1 MSLPDLFAWRW
12 VFFFFI
18 KKGDPHSC
26 RLRVRRFF
34 ILFLRIVLAAILF
47 ASTRFPFFSL
57 LALRMFWFVSPGCCG
72 VPIFSADSGVGRTSP
87 YCEVRTWAEWCRKR
101 FRRSL
106 PLRARSLA
114 GRSRRDGQREAKK
127 KKPKHIYI
135 HSGRCGVS
143 CRRCADAAN
152 EDAECREL
160 WINHRLSD
168 SSSSMLSNLVVPS
181 LSSTSPSSSSL
192 RADRLTADQ
201 RSARRNAPRKRNYT
215 TPTELDREPTIL
227 ESEQKQQKKTKKK
240 QNSPRSISVSAEGRV
255 SSRVDSHRHMVQFQ
269 NWRPVLFFFPVVFF
283 YKYFWS
289 FVLFSICW
297 APSVAATLAAD
308 RPLRRAVVAAVAA
321 VVVAHGAYK

>member
-1 MSLPDLFAWRW
+1 M
-12 VFFFFI
+12 
-18 KKGDPHSC
+18 
-26 RLRVRRFF
+26 
-34 ILFLRIVLAAILF
+34 
-47 ASTRFPFFSL
+47 
-57 LALRMFWFVSPGCCG
+57 
-72 VPIFSADSGVGRTSP
+72 
-87 YCEVRTWAEWCRKR
+87 
-101 FRRSL
+101 
-106 PLRARSLA
+106 
-114 GRSRRDGQREAKK
+114 
-127 KKPKHIYI
+127 
-135 HSGRCGVS
+135 S

-283 YKYFWS
+283 FTNIFDLLFCFR
-289 FVLFSICW
+289 FVGRRQWQQHLQPIGRC
-297 APSVAATLAAD
+297 AALLLLLL
-308 RPLRRAVVAAVAA
+308 RPLLWRTVPINSQSHSSRPPNERLLQSAIFHSDNLGSYLPSSAQRSLVESLL
-321 VVVAHGAYK
+321 GFY